1 MIHPMKFFLALAAIG
16 TLASCNTSIGMWRDT
31 KATYNWSKRKIQESN
46 NSGGSSS
53 GGQEYDYEYG
63 APVY

>member
-1 MIHPMKFFLALAAIG
+1 MKFALLLAVVISMV
-16 TLASCNTSIGMWRDT
+16 SCNTSIGMWRDT

-46 NSGGSSS
+46 NGGGGADSS
-53 GGQEYDYEYG
+53 GQEYEYG

>member
-1 MIHPMKFFLALAAIG
+1 MKYVLLLAVAFSMV
-16 TLASCNTSIGMWRDT
+16 SCNTSIGLWRDT

-46 NSGGSSS
+46 NGGGAAS
-53 GGQEYDYEYG
+53 GQEYEYG

>member
-1 MIHPMKFFLALAAIG
+1 MKFIFVFAVIG

-31 KATYNWSKRKIQESN
+31 KATYNWSKTKIQESN
-46 NSGGSSS
+46 NGGG
-53 GGQEYDYEYG
+53 GGQDYEYG